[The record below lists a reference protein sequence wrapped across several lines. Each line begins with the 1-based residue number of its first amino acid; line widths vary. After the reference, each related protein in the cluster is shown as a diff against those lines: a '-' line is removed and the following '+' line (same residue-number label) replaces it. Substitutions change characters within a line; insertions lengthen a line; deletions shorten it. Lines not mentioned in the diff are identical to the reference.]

1 MVGLFQSVHI
11 HLVVIAAIWLRN
23 SKPLFGTIMI
33 IRPNGR
39 TECKY
44 YDQVYSLKKQ
54 TQLQTT
60 TKTDRQ
66 KTNREHR

>member
-1 MVGLFQSVHI
+1 MTQHRYKCQL
-11 HLVVIAAIWLRN
+11 
-23 SKPLFGTIMI
+23 
-33 IRPNGR
+33 
-39 TECKY
+39 

-66 KTNREHR
+66 KTNRERKPTTQDMQSLLTLPFQPLTCLPCRCCVRWSVS

>member
-1 MVGLFQSVHI
+1 MRLDTFLADH
-11 HLVVIAAIWLRN
+11 
-23 SKPLFGTIMI
+23 T
-33 IRPNGR
+33 NGR
-39 TECKY
+39 V

-66 KTNREHR
+66 KTNKEHR